1 MLENLILLPFLSFIC
16 ILLIPKNK
24 INLIKQVSLSL
35 SLIIFFYSLI
45 ILDSI
50 HFNLLDYKYYININY
65 ILNIQYIIGLD
76 YISGFLI
83 VLMTILIPMCILTNW
98 ESVKYRFKD
107 FT

>member
-1 MLENLILLPFLSFIC
+1 M
-16 ILLIPKNK
+16 
-24 INLIKQVSLSL
+24 
-35 SLIIFFYSLI
+35 
-45 ILDSI
+45 D
-50 HFNLLDYKYYININY
+50 Y

-107 FT
+107 FTLLLFLLEFLIINLFLSLDIVFFYIFFEAVLIPMFLMIGI